1 MTKDVT
7 LLSKE
12 VNVVIWRGE
21 ALFGKSWVWA
31 GSPTA
36 RLFCGREGVRVLK
49 FLAALRRGERSGL
62 SGGGAGEAWGEQKH
76 LEGIF
81 KLFVLRSPR

>member
-7 LLSKE
+7 LLSKK

-36 RLFCGREGVRVLK
+36 RLFCGREGVRALK
-49 FLAALRRGERSGL
+49 FLGCTKKGRKVRPL
-62 SGGGAGEAWGEQKH
+62 WGWS
-76 LEGIF
+76 
-81 KLFVLRSPR
+81 R